1 MLKLVCG
8 AALVAVM
15 AAPALAQEKGE
26 YRNATRTKGPDM
38 AIVQEAA
45 DALDGAAECNAVFTV
60 GTDGKPKDV
69 EPNCTD
75 ERYNPYVVRAVESME
90 YLPEIFDGEL
100 FDTEGVK
107 QPFNFEGTPAPNANE
122 QPPTVKTNVNGG
134 DVSRAINR
142 VDEEGVCEVAF
153 TVGTDGKPKDI
164 EPNCTPSRYDSYIV
178 DIIADMEYEPG
189 MKDGEPVDWPMTMP
203 LKLSKPD

>member
-1 MLKLVCG
+1 
-8 AALVAVM
+8 M

-26 YRNATRTKGPDM
+26 YRDATRTKGPDM
-38 AIVQEAA
+38 SIVQSAVNELA
-45 DALDGAAECNAVFTV
+45 GGAECNAVFTV

-69 EPNCTD
+69 EPNCSD
-75 ERYNPYVVRAVESME
+75 PRYDPYIVRAVESME

-107 QPFNFEGTPAPNANE
+107 QPFVFGVQTGSPDG
-122 QPPTVKTNVNGG
+122 QKPTATKPVNGG
-134 DVSRAINR
+134 DITRAINR
-142 VDEEGVCEVAF
+142 VDEEGTCEVEF

-164 EPNCTPSRYDSYIV
+164 EPNCDPSKYDSYIA
-178 DIIADMEYEPG
+178 DIIADTEYEPG
-189 MKDGEPVDWPMTMP
+189 MRDGQAVDWPMSMP